1 MDLDYHHGME
11 SVDELEKRFFST
23 VNMTAGEI
31 RRFLA
36 TDESKKV
43 GFTYAGER
51 ESVGRQSARKI
62 IRFLEHGAHSEADHK
77 HMRKVLGYIARHM
90 AQRPHGDVT
99 NTPWRWSLMNWG
111 FDPLKGGYRVKYRA
125 RRPTHK
131 KRRHW

>member
-1 MDLDYHHGME
+1 MKETDK
-11 SVDELEKRFFST
+11 ELESRFFGT

-31 RRFLA
+31 RKFLA

-43 GFTYAGER
+43 GFTYEGAK

-62 IRFLEHGAHSEADHK
+62 IRFLEHRGGAFNEPDHK

-90 AQRPHGDVT
+90 AQRPRGDVT
-99 NTPWRWSLMNWG
+99 ETPWRWSLMNWG

-125 RRPTHK
+125 RKPRFTKHTH
-131 KRRHW
+131 W